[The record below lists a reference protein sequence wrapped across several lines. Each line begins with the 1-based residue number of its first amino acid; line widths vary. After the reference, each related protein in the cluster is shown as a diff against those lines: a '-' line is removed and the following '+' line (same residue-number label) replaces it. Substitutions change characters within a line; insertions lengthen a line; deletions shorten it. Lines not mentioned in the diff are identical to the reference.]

1 MRRVVL
7 LVVLLALALPVVAS
21 ADSIDI
27 ANSGGT
33 ITGGASG
40 LSLSGSTIIKYGSI
54 VASDLGTLSFSTG
67 AFLTGDAQA
76 GGTLAPGGTFT
87 ITGNGTNGVPS
98 GTIFS
103 GTFTS
108 ATWVLQ
114 SSSAGNTYILI
125 GAIDGAGASAT
136 TSQITVT
143 IGTGKGFFNGEIGL
157 GSGDTILTST
167 VPEPG
172 TLGLL
177 GTGLLAVGGLVRR
190 KLTKV

>member
-7 LVVLLALALPVVAS
+7 LLVLALALPVVAL
-21 ADSIDI
+21 ADSIDV

-40 LSLSGSTIIKYGSI
+40 LTLSGSTINKYGSI
-54 VASDLGTLSFSTG
+54 FAADLGSVSFTTG
-67 AFLTGDAQA
+67 AFVTGDAA
-76 GGTLAPGGTFT
+76 SGGTLAPGGTFT
-87 ITGNGTNGVPS
+87 ITGNGTGGVPNGV
-98 GTIFS
+98 IFT

-108 ATWVLQ
+108 ATWKLLSDSSGNSYALVATVQ
-114 SSSAGNTYILI
+114 GVGSSAK
-125 GAIDGAGASAT
+125 
-136 TSQITVT
+136 TSQLTFDVA
-143 IGTGKGFFNGEIGL
+143 GGKGFFFDGSIGL
-157 GSGDTILTST
+157 ASGDTVVTTT

-190 KLTKV
+190 MRNNA

>member
-7 LVVLLALALPVVAS
+7 FILLALALPVLAS

-54 VASDLGTLSFSTG
+54 VAADLGTLSFSTG

-87 ITGNGTNGVPS
+87 ITGSGTNGVPS

-114 SSSAGNTYILI
+114 SSSAGNTYVLF
-125 GAIDGAGASAT
+125 GAVEGAGASAT
-136 TSQITVT
+136 TSQITIT

>member
-1 MRRVVL
+1 
-7 LVVLLALALPVVAS
+7 LALPVLAS

-33 ITGGASG
+33 MTGSASG
-40 LSLSGSTIIKYGSI
+40 LSLSGSTMIKYGSI
-54 VASDLGTLSFSTG
+54 VASDLGSVSFTTG
-67 AFLTGDAQA
+67 VFVTGSAAA

-98 GTIFS
+98 GTIFT

-108 ATWVLQ
+108 AQWLLQ
-114 SSSAGNTYILI
+114 SSSAGNTYVLI
-125 GAIDGAGASAT
+125 GAIDGVGASAT
-136 TSQITVT
+136 TSQITIT
-143 IGTGKGFFNGEIGL
+143 IATGKGFFNGEIGL

-177 GTGLLAVGGLVRR
+177 GTGLLAGGGLVRR
-190 KLTKV
+190 MRNRA